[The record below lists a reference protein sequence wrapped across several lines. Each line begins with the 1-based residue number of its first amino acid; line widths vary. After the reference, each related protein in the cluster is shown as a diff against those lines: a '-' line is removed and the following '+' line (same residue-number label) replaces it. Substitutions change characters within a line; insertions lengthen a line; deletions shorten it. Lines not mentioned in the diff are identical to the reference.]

1 IGKCPVF
8 HSLIQ
13 LNGCIGKCP
22 VFHSLI
28 QLNGCIGK
36 CPVFH
41 SLIHPSI
48 TSLGLGYLFAVGGRG
63 KEDGQTKIN
72 VRFESDTV

>member
-1 IGKCPVF
+1 
-8 HSLIQ
+8 

-48 TSLGLGYLFAVGGRG
+48 TSPGLGYLFAVGGRG
-63 KEDGQTKIN
+63 KIKWLHGWTIGQLDN
-72 VRFESDTV
+72 F